1 MVWKFHPISLI
12 TKITLTT
19 QEVLGALCLEP
30 RIKTKYILYYV
41 LLPQIRKLI
50 FKITFYFY

>member
-30 RIKTKYILYYV
+30 RIKTKYILYYI

-50 FKITFYFY
+50 FKITFYY